1 MPIDNNLVIFSAIIM
16 FLLGF
21 AIAWLLYAAPLA
33 QSRKDNMELKLQAD
47 VSAQQYQARI
57 DAIQEDKQQMQHVFS
72 SLSQNALR
80 DNNAQFLQLAQ
91 ETLMR
96 FHSNAQLELEGRKQ
110 SIEEMIAPIE
120 RALDHTR
127 EQISE
132 IEKQRQKSFGEVSEQ
147 LRSISGDH
155 HLLQQETNKLVT
167 ALRRPEVRG
176 QWGEMTLKRIVEL
189 SGMVNHCDFTEQ
201 AYKSDGKQAIRPD
214 MIVTMPDERE
224 LIVDA
229 KTPLDAYLEAS
240 YANSHEAREQAY
252 QRHAKIMRNHVTE
265 LAAKSYWKQFD
276 KAPDFV
282 VLFVPGEQ
290 FLGAALEYDKSLL
303 EYAINRNIILASP
316 TSLIALLRA
325 VAFGWKQVTLSDN
338 AEIIRDLGEELY
350 NRVATF
356 TEHMVRLGASLN
368 TSVEHYN
375 KALGSLE
382 RSVFPAAKR
391 FTDLGIRSDKTIS
404 KTVSIDTLARKSE
417 K

>member
-147 LRSISGDH
+147 LRAISGDH

-189 SGMVNHCDFTEQ
+189 SGMVSHCDFTEQ

-252 QRHAKIMRNHVTE
+252 RRHAKIMRNHVTE